1 MQQPP
6 KKKVGEM
13 GKPSNENKFA
23 AAMQKQL
30 VDTKRAK
37 AYTPASKQEMD
48 EAEKGNSLEERMAKT
63 RKQIQDQ
70 EMMKEKIRQNKA
82 NEKSG
87 LMKTI
92 KFLLNK

>member
-6 KKKVGEM
+6 KKKIGEIT
-13 GKPSNENKFA
+13 KASSESEKEPS
-23 AAMQKQL
+23 
-30 VDTKRAK
+30 V
-37 AYTPASKQEMD
+37 
-48 EAEKGNSLEERMAKT
+48 EELKAKT

-70 EMMKEKIRQNKA
+70 EMMKETIRQNKA